1 LVGSQERAHVTKI
14 LIPVGLAL
22 VLVAVLLLSRQAQ
35 QTPAAPQTAGLPA
48 SPRGLAATQ
57 IGGQWVAS
65 KPGTG
70 ASYTGGKWITVD
82 YGRPILR
89 GRQDIFG
96 SGADYGKKVNDGA
109 LVWRA
114 GANQT
119 TRLKTDVPIVL
130 AGQTLPAGEYSV
142 FVDLQ
147 PGAWTLI
154 LSRQT
159 YQKIYDAANT
169 TDTWGAFNYQA
180 SFDVLRAPMTL
191 TKGEWS
197 VNQFTIEFVNMTD
210 DGGALAMLWE
220 RDIAS
225 VDFRIAS
232 R

>member
-1 LVGSQERAHVTKI
+1 VTKI

-22 VLVAVLLLSRQAQ
+22 VLMVVLLMARQAQ
-35 QTPAAPQTAGLPA
+35 QTPAAPPAAGLPA

-57 IGGQWVAS
+57 VGGQWVAS
-65 KPGTG
+65 KPGAG
-70 ASYTGGKWITVD
+70 PNYTGGKWMTVD

-96 SGADYGKKVNDGA
+96 SGAEYGKKVNDGA
-109 LVWRA
+109 PVWRA

-130 AGQTLPAGEYSV
+130 AGRTLPAGEYSV
-142 FVDLQ
+142 FVDLK
-147 PGAWTLI
+147 PGAWTMV
-154 LSRQT
+154 LSRQP
-159 YQKIYDAANT
+159 YQKVYDPKNT
-169 TDTWGAFNYQA
+169 SETWGAFNYEA
-180 SFDVLRAPMTL
+180 SFDVLRAPMML
-191 TKGEWS
+191 TRGEWS

-225 VDFRIAS
+225 VDFRIAAK
-232 R
+232 